1 MTQSPDLLR
10 VVSVS
15 GGKDSTATLLLALET
30 NWLDDVRAIFAD
42 TGNEHEITYEYVE
55 YLSDHMERETGRRIE
70 TVRSDFTKAMAEK
83 REKLL
88 RIAAGV
94 PESEI
99 YGKRIF
105 SAQWTPERAGKAAE
119 LMRPTGNVYL
129 DLCLMKGGFPS
140 RKRQYC
146 TTYLKTEPLDAW
158 TYARVSEGWRIESW
172 HGIRAEEGQR
182 RALLPEQIWGPVLSL
197 RYPILSWTVDRVF
210 AQHHRHAI
218 NPNPLYMR
226 GFRRVGCMP
235 CINSAKADIENI
247 AARCP
252 EHIEKVRE
260 YERLVSECSRNETP
274 ATFIHVKTLS
284 GSRGID
290 EAVRWAKTTHGG
302 KQYDL
307 LADAEDVTQ
316 CSSEYGLCE

>member
-1 MTQSPDLLR
+1 MTQAPDLLR

-30 NWLDDVRAIFAD
+30 NWRDDVRAMFAD

-55 YLSDHMERETGRRIE
+55 YLSDYMERETGRRIE
-70 TVRSDFTKAMAEK
+70 TVRADFTKAMADK

-88 RIAAGV
+88 KIAAGV

-99 YGKRIF
+99 YGKRQF
-105 SAQWTPERAGKAAE
+105 SAQWTPDRAGRAAE
-119 LMRPTGNVYL
+119 LMHPTGNVYL
-129 DLCLMKGGFPS
+129 DLCLLKGGFPS

-158 TYARVSEGWRIESW
+158 LYARIDEGYRIESW

-182 RALLPEQIWGPVLSL
+182 RAVASPFEWGPCFSV
-197 RYPILSWTVDRVF
+197 RRPILSWSVDSVF
-210 AQHHRHAI
+210 EQHARHGI
-218 NPNPLYMR
+218 KPNPLYLQ
-226 GFRRVGCMP
+226 GFKRVGCMP
-235 CINSAKADIENI
+235 CINSSKGDIANI
-247 AARCP
+247 VLRAP

-260 YERLVSECSRNETP
+260 YERIVSEGSRQEIP
-274 ATFIHVKTLS
+274 ATFFHITAHHGL
-284 GSRGID
+284 RGID
-290 EAVRWAKTTHGG
+290 GAVAWAKTTHGG
-302 KQYDL
+302 RQYDL
-307 LADAEDVTQ
+307 LSLAEDATQ